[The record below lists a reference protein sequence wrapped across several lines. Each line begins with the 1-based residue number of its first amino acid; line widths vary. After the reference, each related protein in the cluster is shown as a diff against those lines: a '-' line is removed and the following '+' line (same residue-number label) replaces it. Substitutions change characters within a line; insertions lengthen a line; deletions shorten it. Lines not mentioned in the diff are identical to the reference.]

1 MNTSKKILW
10 SKLWDQRIEVRS
22 AIINQNFQIN
32 KIRTLNELDKLI
44 SIENE
49 ILDEFNEFK
58 KLRKEFTLERE
69 VNNNGTWNN
78 SRETF

>member
-32 KIRTLNELDKLI
+32 KIRTLNELDKFI

-69 VNNNGTWNN
+69 VNNNGT
-78 SRETF
+78 

>member
-1 MNTSKKILW
+1 MMNISKKILW

-22 AIINQNFQIN
+22 AIIHQNFQIN

-49 ILDEFNEFK
+49 ILDEFDDFK
-58 KLRKEFTLERE
+58 KLREKTLYKTKK
-69 VNNNGTWNN
+69 GK
-78 SRETF
+78 